1 MTRAAVVAAGEALAE
16 TRARSSVRRI
26 LLVAAASLLT
36 AGCGD
41 APKRAAL
48 YHAEKLLY
56 DARKAETAAR
66 LGTTPPDSAALLLL
80 RARYL
85 KVRAVAPGPYTV
97 AGSAA
102 DSEIAMATIRTV
114 GIAETQAVRMA
125 IEARRPDL
133 GLEAAR
139 RLESEVA
146 GDAVT
151 ARQAAFMAVAAYQ
164 ALRRF
169 DDAAAKMKEIVK
181 AYEPLPP
188 GESGEDP
195 VLGIPEALVNLRRN
209 LGDEEGAARELRD
222 ALTYY
227 QSLLGKPRPP
237 ALEAQIRA
245 RLLRTYLELGQTS
258 RGLEE
263 VNQLERIVTGTP
275 SLRPMLAEIYFA
287 KGKIRATLDRDPSD
301 GITILDR
308 IAVDYPNSSLAP
320 RAIFEAAALLE
331 SKGNFEGAKQ
341 RYQSLLQRFPNAMD
355 VAPIALYR
363 LGITY
368 DRMGNWPASKGILES
383 VPARYP
389 RSPIAAQAP
398 MAIIQH
404 YLAEGRKT
412 VAQAY
417 LVKALETYRSL
428 IERDS
433 AGYVAPHFRVKMFQ
447 IYASRGDSSSL
458 YAITDEMLRNDPHH
472 PYTAQA
478 LLEASRAAG
487 RFGNPSRRLAYLRR
501 FAQDFPKSP
510 LVPEVR
516 RELRAAGG

>member
-1 MTRAAVVAAGEALAE
+1 VRTARLLTVAA
-16 TRARSSVRRI
+16 
-26 LLVAAASLLT
+26 VAAALAAAALV

-56 DARKAETAAR
+56 EARKAETAAR
-66 LGTTPPDSAALLLL
+66 LGTEPPDSTTLL
-80 RARYL
+80 RLRSRYL
-85 KVRAVAPGPYTV
+85 RVRAAAPGPYTV
-97 AGSAA
+97 AGSPA
-102 DSEIAMATIRTV
+102 DSEIAMSTIRTV
-114 GIAETQAVRMA
+114 GIAETQAVRIA

-181 AYEPLPP
+181 TYEPLPP

-209 LGDEEGAARELRD
+209 LGDDDGAARELRD

-227 QSLLGKPRPP
+227 QGLLAKPRPP

-245 RLLRTYLELGQTS
+245 RLLRTYLELGQAS

-263 VNQLERIVTGTP
+263 VAQLERLVTVAP
-275 SLRPMLAEIYFA
+275 PLRPMLAEVHFA

-301 GITILDR
+301 GVAILDR
-308 IAVDYPNSSLAP
+308 IAVDYPTSHLAP
-320 RAIFEAAALLE
+320 RSMFEAAALLE
-331 SKGNFEGAKQ
+331 SKGNYEAAKE

-404 YLAEGRKT
+404 YLAENRKT
-412 VAQAY
+412 MAQEY
-417 LVKALETYRSL
+417 LVKALETYRGL

-433 AGYVAPHFRVKMFQ
+433 TGYVAPHFRVKMFQ

-487 RFGNPSRRLAYLRR
+487 RFGNSARRLAYLRR
-501 FAQDFPKSP
+501 FTQDFPKSP
-510 LVPEVR
+510 LVPQVKK
-516 RELRAAGG
+516 ELRAAGG